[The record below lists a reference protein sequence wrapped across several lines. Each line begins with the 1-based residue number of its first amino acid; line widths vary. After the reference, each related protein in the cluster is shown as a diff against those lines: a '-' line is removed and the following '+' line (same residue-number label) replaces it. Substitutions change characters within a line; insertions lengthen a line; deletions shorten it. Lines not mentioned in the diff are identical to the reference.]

1 ELATTIVRD
10 CFGLFL
16 IFVRINY
23 RIYQVQ
29 LVKTTNCENYAP
41 DASVAFSSG
50 MIKSGLS
57 LVVRI
62 I

>member
-1 ELATTIVRD
+1 MIAEALTI
-10 CFGLFL
+10 FK
-16 IFVRINY
+16 
-23 RIYQVQ
+23 VQ

-57 LVVRI
+57 LVVRTCLESFQEYSQEG
-62 I
+62 